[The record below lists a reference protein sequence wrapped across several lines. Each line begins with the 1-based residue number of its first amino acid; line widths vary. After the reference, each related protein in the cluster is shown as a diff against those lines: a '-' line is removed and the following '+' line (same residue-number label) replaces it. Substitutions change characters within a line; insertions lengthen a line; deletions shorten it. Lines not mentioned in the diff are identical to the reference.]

1 MVRCRRTPRT
11 SRTMIGAVILL
22 TLATQLFGI
31 HPAAAQSSGVEL
43 SFVGPE
49 QPSAMEPVIAAF
61 EAANPTIKVTYESVP
76 FDQLND
82 ILQTRLGSGDATPD
96 VYTAD
101 QPRIPALVSR
111 GFLLDITADVG
122 DISKTVLPS
131 SVEASTVDG
140 KLYALPV
147 STSTQLLYYNTDLLA
162 KAGLTPP
169 SMDPKKRATWEQI
182 AKDAKTAQG
191 AGAKWG
197 FMFDQVSRVYQILPL
212 PESLD
217 GGNGVTGDDALIPAI
232 TNDAWIK
239 AAGFYG
245 QLFADGLAPR
255 GVAPEQTPDLFANG
269 EVAYFVGGPWWMP
282 KFAGTSGLKFG
293 VAAHPYFEGGKPVTP
308 TGAWSWGINPKT
320 THKEEALKFIEFAT
334 LDTKGALETAKGIAI
349 PPANNGALDAYLA
362 QDVFTGA
369 NVKGV
374 SDLIRFELQN
384 TAVIRPRTV
393 GFIQFEDIVGKALE
407 DIRNGADAAPTL
419 ESASQ
424 ELETAWARLGR

>member
-1 MVRCRRTPRT
+1 
-11 SRTMIGAVILL
+11 MIGVIIALLLASHAVDVRSM
-22 TLATQLFGI
+22 
-31 HPAAAQSSGVEL
+31 AAQSNEVNL
-43 SFVGPE
+43 NFVGPE

-122 DISKTVLPS
+122 DIAATVLPS
-131 SVEASTVDG
+131 SIEASTVDG

-147 STSTQLLYYNTDLLA
+147 STSTQLLYFNTDLLTA
-162 KAGLTPP
+162 AGLTPP
-169 SMDPKKRATWEQI
+169 SMDPQRRVTWEQVVT
-182 AKDAKTAQG
+182 DAKAAQE
-191 AGAKWG
+191 AGATWG
-197 FMFDQVSRVYQILPL
+197 VMFDQVSRVYQILPL
-212 PESLD
+212 PESLG
-217 GGNGVTGDDALIPAI
+217 GGNGVTGDDSLTPAI
-232 TNDAWIK
+232 TNDAWVK
-239 AAGFYG
+239 AAEFYG

-282 KFAGTSGLKFG
+282 KFAGTAGLKFG

-308 TGAWSWGINPKT
+308 TVAWSWGINPET
-320 THKEEALKFIEFAT
+320 AHKDEALAFIKFAT
-334 LDTKGALETAKGIAI
+334 LDENGALETAKGIAI
-349 PPANNGALDAYLA
+349 PPANNAALDTYLV
-362 QDVFTGA
+362 QDVFTA
-369 NVKGV
+369 ENVQGV
-374 SDLIRFELQN
+374 PDLIRFELQN

-407 DIRNGADAAPTL
+407 DIRNGADAKTTL
-419 ESASQ
+419 EGASQ
-424 ELETAWARLGR
+424 ELEAAWARLGR